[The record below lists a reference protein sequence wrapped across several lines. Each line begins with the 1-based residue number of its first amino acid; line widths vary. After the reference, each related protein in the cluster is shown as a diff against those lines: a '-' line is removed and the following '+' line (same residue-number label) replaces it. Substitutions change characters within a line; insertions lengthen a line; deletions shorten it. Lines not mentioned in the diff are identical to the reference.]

1 MHAIN
6 YTKAVGESD
15 PIREINLFKSSKN
28 EMNSGRL
35 LKDACH
41 YELDFLERIDRD
53 GHLYYD
59 EKYLEISIMRY
70 EKYWLP
76 LLASLSSSSS
86 EDLKVPLFLYITM
99 IFVIL
104 NGKVVFA
111 CSDPKMTR
119 VPCSCAKT

>member
-86 EDLKVPLFLYITM
+86 EDLKVPLFVHYQDFCHSERKSRVRL
-99 IFVIL
+99 F
-104 NGKVVFA
+104 GPKDDA
-111 CSDPKMTR
+111 CTLFM
-119 VPCSCAKT
+119 C

>member
-86 EDLKVPLFLYITM
+86 EDLKVPLFCTPPRFLS
-99 IFVIL
+99 F
-104 NGKVVFA
+104 
-111 CSDPKMTR
+111 
-119 VPCSCAKT
+119 